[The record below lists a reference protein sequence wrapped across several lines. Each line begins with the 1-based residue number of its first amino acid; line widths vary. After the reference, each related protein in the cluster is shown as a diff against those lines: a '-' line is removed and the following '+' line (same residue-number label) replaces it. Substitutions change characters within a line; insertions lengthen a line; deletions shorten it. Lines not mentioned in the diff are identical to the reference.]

1 MSESA
6 DSLARLLLVDQ
17 HRRWALGSPEP
28 VEFYLRQHPILRTDP
43 EGLLDLLYNEICLR
57 ERHGQAVS
65 LADYQRRF
73 PELAESLALQM
84 EVHQALPAAE
94 RPVVPRVPPT
104 VPGYEI
110 LEELGHGSMAVVY
123 RARQV
128 DRDRL
133 VALKIV
139 RGEVAVGPR
148 ELARFRAEVVAVGR
162 LRHPNIVRLYKVGL
176 HGARPYFTLEL
187 AAGSLAGRLT
197 GQPWPVAAAARL
209 VGRLAGAV
217 HYAHERGVV
226 HRDLKP
232 ANVLLTAD
240 GTPKVADFGLAK
252 LCYADTRLTP
262 SGMVIGTPGYMAP
275 EQLRGDARH
284 VGPSADVYGLG
295 AILYELLTGRPP
307 TPPHALLAAAF
318 PKVAPPETLR
328 PDLPADLAAVC
339 VRCLRTA
346 PARRY
351 PSAAHLARDLRR
363 FLLGRP
369 VHARRPDP

>member
-6 DSLARLLLVDQ
+6 DRLARLLLVDQ
-17 HRRWALGSPEP
+17 HRRWALGRPEP
-28 VEFYLRQHPILRTDP
+28 VEFYLEQHPVLRTDP

-73 PELAESLALQM
+73 PELARPLALQM
-84 EVHQALPAAE
+84 EVHQALPVAE
-94 RPVVPRVPPT
+94 RTVAPRVAPT
-104 VPGYEI
+104 IHGYT
-110 LEELGHGSMAVVY
+110 LLDELGHGSMAVVY
-123 RARQV
+123 RARQL

-139 RGEVAVGPR
+139 RAELALGPH
-148 ELARFRAEVVAVGR
+148 ELARFRAEAAAVGR

-176 HGARPYFTLEL
+176 HETRPYFTLEL

-197 GQPWPVAAAARL
+197 GQPWPVAAAAQL
-209 VGRLAGAV
+209 VGQLAGAV
-217 HYAHERGVV
+217 HFAHEHGVV

-232 ANVLLTAD
+232 ANVLLAAD

-252 LCYADTRLTP
+252 LRDADARLTP
-262 SGMVIGTPGYMAP
+262 SGMVVGTPGYMAP

-284 VGPSADVYGLG
+284 VGPAADVYGLG

-318 PKVAPPETLR
+318 SKAAPPETLR

-346 PARRY
+346 PERRY

-363 FLLGRP
+363 FLHGRP
-369 VHARRPDP
+369 VHARRRE